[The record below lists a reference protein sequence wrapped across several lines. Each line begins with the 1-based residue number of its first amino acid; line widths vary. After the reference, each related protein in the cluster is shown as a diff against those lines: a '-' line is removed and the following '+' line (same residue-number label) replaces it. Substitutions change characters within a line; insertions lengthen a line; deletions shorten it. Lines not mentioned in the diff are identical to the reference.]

1 MARNLDRTSHRGD
14 RVSVW
19 LWAAVGA
26 GGSVGA
32 IGRFLLDSL
41 VAEHAGRDFPYGTFA
56 VNISGTLIL
65 GVLTGSSLAGNV
77 LLIAG
82 TATIG
87 SYTTFST
94 WMLESH
100 RLAEDRQFRRAR
112 LNLGVSLFVGFG
124 AAFVGHAIG
133 AQL

>member
-1 MARNLDRTSHRGD
+1 MSDW
-14 RVSVW
+14 VW
-19 LWAAVGA
+19 LAVA
-26 GGSVGA
+26 GVGSIGA

-41 VAEHAGRDFPYGTFA
+41 IAEHAGRDFPYGTFTI
-56 VNISGTLIL
+56 NITGGLIL
-65 GVLTGSSLAGNV
+65 GILTNSGLEGNL

-100 RLAEDRQFRRAR
+100 RLAEDKEYLRSL
-112 LNLGVSLFVGFG
+112 LNLGLSLIAGFG
-124 AAFVGHAIG
+124 AAFLGHTIG
-133 AQL
+133 AHA